1 MEIVLLFQENK
12 SMKVKIYLIFCLLI
26 STAFTINAQEIVSP
40 NKNIKVTVVSKKGLD
55 EKSFGQV
62 YFKILYKKNPNILK

>member
-12 SMKVKIYLIFCLLI
+12 GMKVKIYLIFCLLI

-40 NKNIKVTVVSKKGLD
+40 NKNIKVIVVSKKGLD

-62 YFKILYKKNPNILK
+62 YFKILYEKIRIY

>member
-40 NKNIKVTVVSKKGLD
+40 NKNIKVIVVSKKGLD

-62 YFKILYKKNPNILK
+62 YFKILYEKIRIY